1 MALDPVTLEILGH
14 KATAAAEEM
23 ALALQSASRSLYVK
37 EAADFGVGIADLA
50 GRIFAWPSGS
60 TVFNIDRRL
69 GPTITAV
76 PDMEPGDVIITNDP
90 WASKGLA
97 THLPDL
103 HMIRPYYHKG
113 RIVAYG
119 WSFIHFTDVG
129 GRVPSSISPANN
141 EIYQEGFQVPP
152 MKILNKGELNQD
164 FVTLF
169 RANVRTPDQNMGDIK
184 AILGSLETGSRR
196 VADMIERHGV
206 ETFLAA
212 QTELQDYSAAKACAV
227 LRRIPDGDYEFW
239 DYMDDDML
247 TIHPVR
253 VRVKLT
259 VRDGLVHMDLTG
271 TDPAVRGAYNVP
283 TAGTVH
289 YWLTMRLTT
298 FICSHDRTVHLN
310 AGLYRPM
317 SVTNPP
323 GTILNAEFPDAVGV
337 RSAPSRRLQDAITG
351 LLVRAVPDMMGAP
364 TCGASTPFALAEYEA
379 DGTKR
384 TVQVV
389 EPMRGGMGAWN
400 GGDGVDVRDSSMAN
414 LQNHPIETVEEEAGV
429 IIREYDVNPDSA
441 GPGRWRGGA
450 GQIITVEITRDG
462 SSFLARG
469 MDRLRFPAFGVMG
482 AKPAKLFQALLNRGR
497 PDERQLTKIDTLAVK
512 KGDTLT
518 LLMPGGG
525 GYGDPCLRPA
535 DKVRQDVKM
544 GFVSRQGARDDY
556 GVVIAADDCLD
567 EEATKRL
574 RAERVRDNVH
584 AEFDFGPEREAWEE
598 VFDDKTMCEMV
609 EGLMGLPKSVRAERR
624 KWIFEQVVPDLERAG
639 RGWITDAIPDADAA
653 KVRLKEAMAN
663 AFGAV
668 RAEETP

>member
-1 MALDPVTLEILGH
+1 
-14 KATAAAEEM
+14 
-23 ALALQSASRSLYVK
+23 
-37 EAADFGVGIADLA
+37 
-50 GRIFAWPSGS
+50 
-60 TVFNIDRRL
+60 
-69 GPTITAV
+69 
-76 PDMEPGDVIITNDP
+76 EPGDVIVTNDP

-103 HMIRPYYHKG
+103 HMIRPYYYKG
-113 RIVAYG
+113 RVVAYG

-141 EIYQEGFQVPP
+141 EIFQEGIQVPP
-152 MKILNKGELNQD
+152 MKIVDKGEINHD

-212 QTELQDYSAAKACAV
+212 QTELQDYSAAKARAV
-227 LRRIPDGDYEFW
+227 LRRIPDGTYEFW

-271 TDPAVRGAYNVP
+271 TDPTVKGAYNVP

-298 FICSHDRTVHLN
+298 FICSHDRTIHLN

-337 RSAPSRRLQDAITG
+337 RSAPARRLQDAVTG

-379 DGTKR
+379 DGARR

-414 LQNHPIETVEEEAGV
+414 LQNHPVETVEQEAGV

-482 AKPAKLFQALLNRGR
+482 AKPAKLFRAVLNRGR

-512 KGDTLT
+512 KGDILT

-525 GYGDPCLRPA
+525 GYGDPYLRPA
-535 DKVRQDVKM
+535 ESVRRDVEM
-544 GFVSRQGARDDY
+544 GFVSRAGARDDY
-556 GVVIAADDCLD
+556 GVVIGPDGRLD
-567 EEATKRL
+567 EDATKRL
-574 RAERVRDNVH
+574 RAEQVRDNIH
-584 AEFDFGPEREAWEE
+584 ADFDFGPEREAWED
-598 VFDDKTMCEMV
+598 VFDDETMCEMV
-609 EGLMGLPKSVRAERR
+609 AGLMRLPKSVRAEKRT
-624 KWIFEQVVPDLERAG
+624 WIFDQAVPGLERAG
-639 RGWITDAIPDADAA
+639 KGWIADAIPDADAA
-653 KVRLKEAMAN
+653 RARLKAAMEA
-663 AFGAV
+663 AFGAA
-668 RAEETP
+668 RAEETS

>member
-37 EAADFGVGIADLA
+37 EAADFGVGVADLA

-69 GPTITAV
+69 GPTVAAV
-76 PDMEPGDVIITNDP
+76 PDLEDGDVIVTNDP

-113 RIVAYG
+113 RVVAYG
-119 WSFIHFTDVG
+119 WAFIHFTDVG

-141 EIYQEGFQVPP
+141 EIFQEGFQVPP
-152 MKILNKGELNQD
+152 MKIVDKGEINQD
-164 FVTLF
+164 FVGLF

-184 AILGSLETGSRR
+184 AILGTLETGRRR

-206 ETFLAA
+206 EIFLAA
-212 QTELQDYSAAKACAV
+212 QTELQDYSATKARAV
-227 LRRIPDGDYEFW
+227 LRRIPDGAYEFW

-271 TDPAVRGAYNVP
+271 TDPVVRGAYNVP

-317 SVTNPP
+317 SVTNPA

-337 RSAPSRRLQDAITG
+337 RSAPARRLQDAITG

-364 TCGASTPFALAEYEA
+364 TCGASTPFALAEYDA
-379 DGTKR
+379 DGANR

-414 LQNHPIETVEEEAGV
+414 LQNHPVETVEADAGV
-429 IIREYDVNPDSA
+429 VIREYDVNPDSG
-441 GPGRWRGGA
+441 GPGQWRGGA
-450 GQIITVEITRDG
+450 GQIITVEIMRDG

-525 GYGDPCLRPA
+525 GYGDPYLRPA
-535 DKVRQDVKM
+535 EKVQRDVEM
-544 GFVSRQGARDDY
+544 GFVSRPGARDDY
-556 GVVIAADDCLD
+556 GVVIAADGRLD
-567 EEATKRL
+567 EEATRKL
-574 RAERVRDNVH
+574 RARRVRDNVH
-584 AEFDFGPEREAWEE
+584 ADFDFGPEREAWEA
-598 VFDDKTMCEMV
+598 VFDDQTMGEMV
-609 EGLMGLPKSVRAERR
+609 AGLMGLPKSVRADKRT
-624 KWIFEQVVPDLERAG
+624 WIFSQTVPDLERAG
-639 RGWITDAIPDADAA
+639 RGWIADAIPDADAA
-653 KVRLKEAMAN
+653 RARLKAAMDTV
-663 AFGAV
+663 FGAAPV
-668 RAEETP
+668 EETP